1 MIKREDKLEQK
12 SAAKPEGVTVELSD
26 SELDRVAGG
35 DITIS
40 KRTDVSSSDLFLK
53 CANGK
58 HYD

>member
-1 MIKREDKLEQK
+1 MIKREDKLEQN

>member
-12 SAAKPEGVTVELSD
+12 SPAKPESVTVELSD

-35 DITIS
+35 ITVS